1 MEKNKP
7 GYAEAMAEVEAILEK
22 FNQGAMDVDTLAAEV
37 RRATELIRCCKE
49 RLAKAEREVNEVLNE
64 ENDGNEKSC

>member
-37 RRATELIRCCKE
+37 LRATELIRCC
-49 RLAKAEREVNEVLNE
+49 
-64 ENDGNEKSC
+64 